1 MSENIDDATQLSD
14 TTRLSDSTQ
23 LSDSTHL
30 SDATHLASAPHT
42 GTTPSTES
50 APQSVALPNL
60 PQRPSQAPS
69 EKPSPTTD
77 AASIPAGDDSTVLKP
92 RKGSTPAIPQQAT
105 AQSQPQSQPQ
115 RQSSK
120 AAQAAASA
128 LPASINSGLLPQPT
142 AQVRDFQQ
150 SFNALVE
157 NVSKVVIG
165 KTIPIKQCVT
175 ALMVGGHIL
184 LEDNP
189 GTGKTQLARGLANSI
204 STGFKRVQFTPDL
217 LPSDVVGV
225 TFYDQKR
232 GEFEFREG
240 PIFASIVLADEINR
254 ATPKTQSSLLEC
266 MAERQITVDGVTRP
280 LEEPFLVIATQNPLE
295 TLGTFPLPEAQ
306 MDRFLMKL
314 SMEALSPAE
323 ETQMIARFLTE
334 EPLAELSSVCQKEE
348 IRTLQEACKEVYLH
362 PELVQYLVRIV
373 QETRVNSKIASGVSP
388 RGTLAFLR
396 AVQGHALVQGRN
408 YVVPEDFKTVAVP
421 VLAHRLTMQIGAD
434 DGRAAES
441 VIEEILNR
449 IGLPTENWSGR

>member
-42 GTTPSTES
+42 GTAPSTES

-92 RKGSTPAIPQQAT
+92 RKGSTPAILQQAT

-254 ATPKTQSSLLEC
+254 ASPKTQSALLEV
-266 MAERQITVDGVTRP
+266 MEEQKVTVDGVTHDVP
-280 LEEPFLVIATQNPLE
+280 QPFIVIATQNPIE
-295 TLGTFPLPEAQ
+295 QLGTYKLPEAQ
-306 MDRFLMKL
+306 MDRFLIKTSIGYPGHDVSVDILKQVDITDRAQTISPVL
-314 SMEALSPAE
+314 SGDDVMRLRQVATEIYVDDAIREYIVRLVEATRHNEKITVGSSMRGALAL
-323 ETQMIARFLTE
+323 TRCARIW
-334 EPLAELSSVCQKEE
+334 A
-348 IRTLQEACKEVYLH
+348 A
-362 PELVQYLVRIV
+362 
-373 QETRVNSKIASGVSP
+373 ADG
-388 RGTLAFLR
+388 R
-396 AVQGHALVQGRN
+396 A
-408 YVVPEDFKTVAVP
+408 YVVPDDVKDLAVA
-421 VLAHRLTMQIGAD
+421 VLAHRITLTPEATFDGATPESLIAQVLEDVPSPTIG
-434 DGRAAES
+434 S
-441 VIEEILNR
+441 
-449 IGLPTENWSGR
+449 